1 MTDSIETTEQTSAVN
16 RRAILAA
23 LAASGTALAAS
34 SASAQE
40 GHDHHHMDHGGGSHG
55 APPAHL
61 ALINAALDCM
71 KKGEIC
77 ANHCIDL
84 LGDGDKAMKDCLRS
98 VSTMLPACA
107 ALARLGALDAKRLK
121 EFAKVCADICSDC
134 QAECK
139 KHAEHHAECK
149 ACGEACGVCADECKK
164 LI

>member
-1 MTDSIETTEQTSAVN
+1 MTTSSTTNDHARVD

-23 LAASGTALAAS
+23 LAASGTALAAGA
-34 SASAQE
+34 ASAQE
-40 GHDHHHMDHGGGSHG
+40 GHEHHHMDHGGASHD

-61 ALINAALDCM
+61 ALINSAFDCM

-84 LGDGDKAMKDCLRS
+84 IADGDKAMKGCLRA

-107 ALARLGALDAKRLK
+107 ALARLGALDATRLK
-121 EFAKVCADICSDC
+121 EFAKVCADICLDC

-139 KHAEHHAECK
+139 KHAEHHIECK
-149 ACGEACGVCADECKK
+149 ECGDACGVCADECKK
-164 LI
+164 LM